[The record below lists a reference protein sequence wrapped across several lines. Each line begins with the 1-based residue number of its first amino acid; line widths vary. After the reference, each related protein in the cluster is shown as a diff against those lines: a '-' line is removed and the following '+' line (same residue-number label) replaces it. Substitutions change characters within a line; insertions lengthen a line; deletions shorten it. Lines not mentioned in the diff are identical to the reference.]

1 MKTAL
6 LVLGIFLL
14 VASVFVFA
22 TTEEFVLEQDVLVTL
37 PDIVSSDVAPEQP
50 KLSLDQIFVQTL
62 LTSEQ
67 QADLAALPH
76 DPLVALQFVI
86 TQRFQK

>member
-1 MKTAL
+1 MKTTL
-6 LVLGIFLL
+6 IILSMFIFVTSVL
-14 VASVFVFA
+14 VFA
-22 TTEEFVLEQDVLVTL
+22 AAQETVLEQDVLVTL

-50 KLSLDQIFVQTL
+50 KLSLDQIFVQAL
-62 LTSEQ
+62 LTSDQ